1 MSSNGR
7 FTVNYKNLKID
18 FPINNAVNV
27 ITGESTSGKTKLMKD
42 LYNAL
47 QMFRVNNDSVE
58 CSVDISKVDV
68 VNMEFIQ
75 SHGLK
80 IEEIYK
86 DGGYILFIDNYDRF
100 DNMELRKFVFR
111 SRNIFFAVSR
121 KVLPNCVAPRALNAL
136 VYEDGTYRLVNYIS
150 DRARFTRLIGYND

>member
-27 ITGESTSGKTKLMKD
+27 ITGESASGKTKLMRD

-47 QMFRVNNDSVE
+47 QMFRVNNDNVE

-75 SHGLK
+75 SHSLK

-121 KVLPNCVAPRALNAL
+121 KVLPNCVVPRALNAL

-150 DRARFTRLIGYND
+150 DRPRFMRLIGYND